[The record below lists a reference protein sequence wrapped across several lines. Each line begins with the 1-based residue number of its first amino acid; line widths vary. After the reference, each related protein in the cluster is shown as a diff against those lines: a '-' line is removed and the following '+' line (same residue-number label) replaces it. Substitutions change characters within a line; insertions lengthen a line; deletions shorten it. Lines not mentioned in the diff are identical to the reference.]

1 MGKLTP
7 QFDAHLNGD
16 QQRRPSVWW
25 PTVWLAVVLL
35 AVKASYVGPS
45 NFWDWATP
53 RDYLSFLYL
62 QWVAAASRADLLF
75 VLGAGLLAAAGLWI
89 ASRKRTVARF
99 IARLF
104 FIFGTVAVLYAVVA
118 REFFAYAA
126 APLTFQLLSLG
137 GRPGEMMSSLAAFL
151 TPPVIVA
158 LVSAPVAYALLV
170 WGCARIALRL
180 PQRMRVL
187 GRVIACGVLLGWFL
201 LGYPLLGSDWFKA
214 QDRYLPDSPHWV
226 LLESTVLGF
235 MGTRVNLGTVD
246 IRPEDVCALVAPNG
260 ATVGGPGAAPLTEMT
275 GSRPQNVILIVLESV
290 GVEFLNLYGSK
301 LETTPRLTG
310 ESNNSL
316 VFDSYYAPVGWT
328 AFSLF
333 SIVHSRLPPL
343 EGYDIASFSMGETG
357 GVTLANV
364 LSARGYRTAFM
375 AAGDPDW
382 ASDMFFEG
390 KGFTDILHM
399 ADVTGA
405 KKLSS
410 WGVRD
415 GVLFDHMINW
425 ITAHEKEPFFLMG
438 WSDQSHHPYRL
449 APDQPV
455 LDLLPAEVQG
465 HEDLARYV
473 TLLHELDRQIGRLLD
488 TLRTQ
493 GLADNTLVAI
503 TGDHGEAF
511 GTLHRVSG
519 HGFTVYDEEVR
530 VPLVLWNP
538 VLFAAAGRSARVGS
552 HVDLNATLLDVLG
565 IAPPAEWQGRS
576 LLAQGAQAPVYL
588 FAAGWGENLMGVR
601 DGDWKYVFDARQ
613 GSDELYNLRTDPNEQ
628 VNVVAEN
635 QQLALRLRQKLA
647 ARVHVDKGDR
657 QALEASCR
665 KDIHQQLA
673 GHQVHF

>member
-1 MGKLTP
+1 M
-7 QFDAHLNGD
+7 
-16 QQRRPSVWW
+16 WW
-25 PTVWLAVVLL
+25 PILWLALVLL
-35 AVKASYVGPS
+35 AVKATYVGPS

-62 QWVAAASRADLLF
+62 QWVAAASQADLLF
-75 VLGAGLLAAAGLWI
+75 ALGVGLLAEISLRIAG
-89 ASRKRTVARF
+89 RKRAVARF

-104 FIFGTVAVLYAVVA
+104 FVFAVFAVLYAIVA

-158 LVSAPVAYALLV
+158 LVCAPMAYALLV
-170 WGCARIALRL
+170 WGSARIAPHL
-180 PQRMRVL
+180 PQGVRVT
-187 GRVIACGVLLGWFL
+187 GKVIACAVLLGWFL
-201 LGYPLLGSDWFKA
+201 LGYQLLGSDWFKA

-226 LLESTVLGF
+226 LLESTALGF
-235 MGTRVNLGTVD
+235 MGTRVNLGAVD
-246 IRPEDVCALVAPNG
+246 IRQEDVCALVAPNG
-260 ATVGGPGAAPLTEMT
+260 AIVGGTGAAPLTEMT
-275 GSRPQNVILIVLESV
+275 GPRPQNVILIVLESV
-290 GVEFLNLYGSK
+290 GVEFLNLYGST
-301 LETTPRLTG
+301 LETTPRLSG
-310 ESNNSL
+310 ERNNSL

-343 EGYDIASFSMGETG
+343 EGYDIASFSMGQTG
-357 GVTLANV
+357 GVTLANT

-382 ASDMFFEG
+382 ASNLFFEG
-390 KGFTDILHM
+390 KGFTDIAHM

-405 KKLSS
+405 KKLST

-425 ITAHEKEPFFLMG
+425 ITAHQKEPFFLMG

-449 APDQPV
+449 AADQPV
-455 LDLLPAEVQG
+455 LDLLPAELRG
-465 HEDLARYV
+465 HEDLARYI
-473 TLLHELDRQIGRLLD
+473 TLLHELDRQVGRLLD
-488 TLRTQ
+488 TLRTL
-493 GLADNTLVAI
+493 GLASNTLVAI

-538 VLFAAAGRSARVGS
+538 VLFAGAERSARVGS
-552 HVDLNATLLDVLG
+552 HVDLSATLLDVLG
-565 IAPPAEWQGRS
+565 IAPPGEWQGRS
-576 LLAQGAQAPVYL
+576 LLAKGDPAPVYL

-613 GSDELYNLRTDPNEQ
+613 GRDELYNLRTDPNEQ
-628 VNVVAEN
+628 VNAVAEN
-635 QQLALRLRQKLA
+635 PQLALRLRQKLA
-647 ARVHVDKGDR
+647 ARLHVDKADR
-657 QALEASCR
+657 KTLEKSCR
-665 KDIHQQLA
+665 DD
-673 GHQVHF
+673 

>member
-1 MGKLTP
+1 MWG
-7 QFDAHLNGD
+7 
-16 QQRRPSVWW
+16 

-35 AVKASYVGPS
+35 AVKAAYVGPS

-53 RDYLSFLYL
+53 WDYLSFLYL
-62 QWVAAASRADLLF
+62 QWVAAASQADLLF
-75 VLGAGLLAAAGLWI
+75 ALGVGLLAAISLRIAG
-89 ASRKRTVARF
+89 RKRTVGRF

-104 FIFGTVAVLYAVVA
+104 FVFAVLAVLYAVVA
-118 REFFAYAA
+118 REFFAWAA

-158 LVSAPVAYALLV
+158 LVCAPLAYALLV
-170 WGCARIALRL
+170 WGSARIAPQL
-180 PQRMRVL
+180 PQGVRVA
-187 GRVIACGVLLGWFL
+187 GKVIACTLVLGWLLLGRQ
-201 LGYPLLGSDWFKA
+201 LLGSDWFKA

-235 MGTRVNLGTVD
+235 MGARVDLGAVD
-246 IRPEDVCALVAPNG
+246 IRQEDVCALVSPHGDAAGWQG
-260 ATVGGPGAAPLTEMT
+260 ATPMDAMT
-275 GSRPQNVILIVLESV
+275 GPRPQNVILIVLESV
-290 GVEFLNLYGSK
+290 GVEFLNLYGST
-301 LETTPRLTG
+301 LETTPRLSG
-310 ESNNSL
+310 ELNNSL

-333 SIVHSRLPPL
+333 SLVHSRLPPL

-357 GVTLANV
+357 GVTLANM
-364 LSARGYRTAFM
+364 LSTRGYRTAFM

-382 ASDMFFEG
+382 ASNLFFEG
-390 KGFTDILHM
+390 KGFADIVHM

-425 ITAHEKEPFFLMG
+425 ITAHRKEPFFLMG

-455 LDLLPAEVQG
+455 LDLLPADLKG
-465 HEDLARYV
+465 HKDLARYV

-488 TLRTQ
+488 MLRTQ

-530 VPLVLWNP
+530 APLVLWNP
-538 VLFAAAGRSARVGS
+538 VLFAGGGRSARVGS

-565 IAPPAEWQGRS
+565 IMSPRQWQGRS
-576 LLAQGAQAPVYL
+576 LLAQGKPAPVYL

-613 GSDELYNLRTDPNEQ
+613 GRDELYNLRGDMNEQ

-635 QQLALRLRQKLA
+635 PQLALRLRQKLA
-647 ARVHVDKGDR
+647 ARVHVDKADR
-657 QALEASCR
+657 KALEVSCR
-665 KDIHQQLA
+665 K
-673 GHQVHF
+673 G